1 IEFDEHGVCNYC
13 RDYKIKNDPKPVDE
27 LFDLVKPYRRSDGKP
42 DCLVPYSGG
51 RDRTFT
57 LPYAKKVLELHPIA
71 FTYDWGMVNDL
82 ARRDT
87 SRVCGELGVE
97 HIFRAADL
105 WWKRENVRRN
115 VVAWLHKPNLAM
127 VPVFMAG
134 DKYFYYYT
142 DQIKRQTGI
151 RLNIW
156 GINPLENTDFK
167 VGFLGVPPDPEK
179 KRIYSLSAPRQA
191 RLLATAARIMAGNPR
206 YLNRSLLNTAGGF
219 VWRSILP
226 HRDYVHLFDYYRWD
240 EREIEALL
248 REYDWE
254 MAVDTKSTWRIG
266 DATAP
271 FYNYIY
277 CTIAGFS
284 EHDTFRSNQIREG
297 ALTREEA
304 MALVVEENRPRY
316 PSIKWYT
323 SILDLDYARVVKT
336 INAVPKLYP

>member
-1 IEFDEHGVCNYC
+1 
-13 RDYKIKNDPKPVDE
+13 
-27 LFDLVKPYRRSDGKP
+27 
-42 DCLVPYSGG
+42 
-51 RDRTFT
+51 
-57 LPYAKKVLELHPIA
+57 
-71 FTYDWGMVNDL
+71 
-82 ARRDT
+82 
-87 SRVCGELGVE
+87 
-97 HIFRAADL
+97 
-105 WWKRENVRRN
+105 
-115 VVAWLHKPNLAM
+115 
-127 VPVFMAG
+127 
-134 DKYFYYYT
+134 
-142 DQIKRQTGI
+142 
-151 RLNIW
+151 
-156 GINPLENTDFK
+156 
-167 VGFLGVPPDPEK
+167 
-179 KRIYSLSAPRQA
+179 
-191 RLLATAARIMAGNPR
+191 MAGNPR

-254 MAVDTKSTWRIG
+254 TAIDTKSTWRIG

-304 MALVVEENRPRY
+304 MALLVEENRPRY

-323 SILDLDYARVVKT
+323 SILDLDYTRVVKT